1 MKVELAVEATLDFE
15 SVRVDG
21 HVKNGGNSTP

>member
-1 MKVELAVEATLDFE
+1 MKVELVVETILDFE
-15 SVRVDG
+15 SVCVDG